1 MKKFGLGILLILLL
15 FVVYLLVKTFTF
27 TSNQL
32 QTKAIDKVPIDEF
45 SIAHFQEALRLKT
58 ISFENTEDFD
68 ASAFEAFNALLHK
81 NYPLIDSLLDHRI
94 FSKYSHLYKWSGTNS
109 TLKPIVLMGHIDVVP
124 IASPD
129 KWSVDPFS
137 GEIKDGKIWGRG
149 TIDDK
154 FSVIGIL
161 EAVEMLL
168 SENYEPER
176 TVYLSFGHDEEI
188 GGEKG
193 AVLIAEHL
201 ASQGVEA
208 EYVLDEGYAI
218 TQKLVP
224 GIDAD
229 VAMIG
234 VGEKGST
241 TIEFTVDME
250 GGHSSQPAKE
260 TAIDVLATAISK
272 LKANPLEASL
282 SGAMNGFMD
291 QLGPEMGFVNKMAFA
306 NRGLFKGM
314 IIGTYESASNAGNAL
329 VRTTTAPT
337 IFEAGIKE
345 NVIPTYARAVVNF
358 RIIPG
363 QTAGDIM
370 EHANKTISD
379 DRVKAKFYGFNTNPS
394 PVSPLDSD
402 GYNVI
407 NKTIKQVFEQTLTG
421 PNLVI
426 AATDSRHFGAVS
438 SNIYRFVPYHIN
450 EENINTFHGIDERI
464 PVEDYKD
471 AIRFYMQLIRNST
484 YNGVQ

>member
-1 MKKFGLGILLILLL
+1 MKKFGLGVLLILLL

-32 QTKAIDKVPIDEF
+32 QVDTIEKAAISDS
-45 SIAHFQEALRLKT
+45 SILRLQEALRLKT
-58 ISFENTEDFD
+58 ISFENVQDFD
-68 ASAFEAFNALLHK
+68 SSPFEAFNTLLVN
-81 NYPLIDSLLDHRI
+81 NYPLIDSLLDHQI
-94 FSKYSHLYKWSGTNS
+94 FSEYSHLYKWHGTNS

-129 KWSVDPFS
+129 KWSVDPFA

-168 SENYEPER
+168 AQRYQSER
-176 TVYLSFGHDEEI
+176 TIYLSFGHDEEI

-193 AVLIAEHL
+193 AVLIADHL
-201 ASQGVEA
+201 ASQNIKA
-208 EYVLDEGYAI
+208 EFILDEGYAI

-224 GIDAD
+224 GIAAD

-241 TIEFTVDME
+241 TIEFTVDMD
-250 GGHSSQPAKE
+250 GGHSSQPSKE
-260 TAIDVLATAISK
+260 TAIDVLASAISK
-272 LKANPLEASL
+272 LKANPLKASL

-306 NRGLFKGM
+306 NRNLFKGM

-345 NVIPTYARAVVNF
+345 NVIPTFARAVVNF

-363 QTAGDIM
+363 QTADDIM
-370 EHANKTISD
+370 EHATSIISD
-379 DRVKAKFYGFNTNPS
+379 DRVKANFYGFNTNPS

-407 NKTIKQVFEQTLTG
+407 NKTIKQVFDKTLTG

-438 SNIYRFVPYHIN
+438 NNIYRFVPYHIN

-471 AIRFYMQLIRNST
+471 AIRFYMQLIRNSQ
-484 YNGVQ
+484 NQ